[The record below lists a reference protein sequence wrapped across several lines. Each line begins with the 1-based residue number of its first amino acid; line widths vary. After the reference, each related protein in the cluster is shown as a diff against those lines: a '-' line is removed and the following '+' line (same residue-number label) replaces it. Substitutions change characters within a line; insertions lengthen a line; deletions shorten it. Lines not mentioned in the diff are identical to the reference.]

1 MYQHQDWQGQPISLP
16 LGKVVCIGQNYQDHI
31 AEMQSKTAPEALF
44 FIKPTT
50 ALVPLAPAFSIPAG
64 RGEVHNEL
72 ELAVLIAK
80 PLKNASFTEVN
91 EAIWG

>member
-44 FIKPTT
+44 LSNRRLRWCRWRQL
-50 ALVPLAPAFSIPAG
+50 LVF
-64 RGEVHNEL
+64 RQD
-72 ELAVLIAK
+72 AVT
-80 PLKNASFTEVN
+80 FTMS
-91 EAIWG
+91 WSWRY